1 MKINLFARQWFYGP
15 IALSAVFFI
24 VMLSCTKRLSPLLS
38 FRLCDS
44 RREGVNEPWERRGEE
59 EEKRGEERQ
68 QRESRWWISA
78 PTGPIDANE
87 LGSSPTAFCPHKQDI
102 TSVGAELHWEKPE
115 SRGQSEVHGCSS
127 WARWRRW
134 SDKALDWW
142 GPSWCWSE
150 FLHSVALH

>member
-1 MKINLFARQWFYGP
+1 MQGKGF
-15 IALSAVFFI
+15 IAQLHFQQYFLLLCCHVPSGFLLCSLSGFVI
-24 VMLSCTKRLSPLLS
+24 
-38 FRLCDS
+38 
-44 RREGVNEPWERRGEE
+44 RGEREWTNRERE
-59 EEKRGEERQ
+59 EEKKKK

-87 LGSSPTAFCPHKQDI
+87 LGSSSTAFCSHKQDI
-102 TSVGAELHWEKPE
+102 TSVGAELHWEKLE

-134 SDKALDWW
+134 SGKALDWW

-150 FLHSVALH
+150 FLQSVALH